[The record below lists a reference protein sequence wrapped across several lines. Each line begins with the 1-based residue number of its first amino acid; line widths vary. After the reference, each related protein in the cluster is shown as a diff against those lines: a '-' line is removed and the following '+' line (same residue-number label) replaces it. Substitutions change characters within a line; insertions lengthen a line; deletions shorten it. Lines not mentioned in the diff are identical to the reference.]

1 MGAGSPNR
9 FYLRGNRVPMGA
21 GSPSQP
27 WAPAQRLHLEADA
40 TGVEALGAHL
50 RPGPVSPVGHGDDRG
65 IPPTQV
71 QVLLLPLPCGA
82 CEPHEQQQD
91 LSPQHGCSTCSQLTG
106 PFIPSRAGRRDLAAS
121 QLPSQGAQ
129 ACQMARI
136 SCRRGLIPLPG
147 GVQGADPP
155 ALCLGPSPDSLPGA
169 TGHHVAS
176 RGSGWCGARA
186 LSSPPPGSHRVQD
199 GICALPF
206 ALSFFF
212 AVKMNG
218 HVHRHL

>member
-1 MGAGSPNR
+1 MGHISGQAQSPLLDMAMTEVSLPPR
-9 FYLRGNRVPMGA
+9 SRSRSCPC
-21 GSPSQP
+21 
-27 WAPAQRLHLEADA
+27 PA
-40 TGVEALGAHL
+40 
-50 RPGPVSPVGHGDDRG
+50 
-65 IPPTQV
+65 V
-71 QVLLLPLPCGA
+71 QCSA
-82 CEPHEQQQD
+82 CEPHKQQQD

-121 QLPSQGAQ
+121 QLPSQGSQ

-155 ALCLGPSPDSLPGA
+155 ALCLGPSPGSLPGA
-169 TGHHVAS
+169 TGHHGAKQ
-176 RGSGWCGARA
+176 GSGWCGARA

-218 HVHRHL
+218 HVHQHL